1 MKPQV
6 NKILTKLTK
15 DKELEKV
22 ELSLITDIDKLYDKG
37 LAENKRIR
45 TQIEKLAREYNE
57 ASSYFSDML
66 MKVNRAEK
74 LAEELGDKEMMKF
87 VGNRKQEAKYYI
99 DEMTG
104 RAQKIISIL
113 P

>member
-1 MKPQV
+1 MD
-6 NKILTKLTK
+6 NKTQNILQKFSK
-15 DKELEKV
+15 QKVEKV
-22 ELSLITDIDKLYDKG
+22 ELSIVNDIEKLYDKG

-57 ASSYFSDML
+57 ASRYFSDML
-66 MKVNRAEK
+66 GKVNRAEK
-74 LAEELGDKEMMKF
+74 LAEELGDKEMIKYIN
-87 VGNRKQEAKYYI
+87 NRKSEAKYYI

-104 RAQKIISIL
+104 RAQKIISVL